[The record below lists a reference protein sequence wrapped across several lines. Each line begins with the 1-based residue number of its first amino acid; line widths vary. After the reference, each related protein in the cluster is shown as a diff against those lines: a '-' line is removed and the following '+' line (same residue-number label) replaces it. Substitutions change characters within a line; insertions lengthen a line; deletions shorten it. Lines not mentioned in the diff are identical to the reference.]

1 MNQTCLCTGLN
12 GNEYC
17 RKHRDAIKVELVF
30 ECKDDLIA
38 KYCDR
43 EFRKDFTAKLIE
55 LLPDWDAWTRYVNAM
70 MDREAFIQEWY
81 DYRTDDQGNR
91 HVILNPD
98 GTKKLLAP
106 TVRIEP
112 V

>member
-1 MNQTCLCTGLN
+1 MN
-12 GNEYC
+12 EP
-17 RKHRDAIKVELVF
+17 IKVELVF
-30 ECKDDLIA
+30 ECKDEPIA
-38 KYCDR
+38 RHCDQM
-43 EFRKDFTAKLIE
+43 FRGAFESKFIETA
-55 LLPDWDAWTRYVNAM
+55 PDADSWSIYVNKVLTI
-70 MDREAFIQEWY
+70 EARRQEWY